1 MRILQNNEIMKKI
14 NKILVMLL
22 VVLGLGAC
30 SDVLDLESLTEPTDA
45 TFFSNEQELDLAL
58 SGVYSSVVWQGGYA
72 LPVQVNMD
80 NGATDIGLVRGGY
93 VGFDELGA
101 GSHSASTGGFASVY
115 SNLYRGIGRANN
127 LLKNMERAQDV
138 VPENSYSEI
147 RAQALVLRAYFYHY
161 LIELYGDVP
170 FTEELATNPEDAL
183 LPRMPKAELANRLL
197 SDLATAAGVLPETY
211 SDPGRITKGV
221 ALGLHARIALYNNKY
236 TEAAGSAKAV
246 MDLGV
251 YELHPDYEE
260 LFGRPGETSSEVMF
274 TMPFQEGFATT
285 QFPRAQGSRNRNSY
299 STVVP
304 TQSMIDSYE
313 AADGLPIDESS
324 VYDPSNPFENRDPR
338 LRASIITPQSE
349 WAGLIFESHPDSLV
363 YRQADGTSGGNNRDS
378 RIVSWPAAFCGY
390 LWKKYTDEDAQMINQ
405 TTSDIN
411 FTLMRL
417 AEMHLIYAEAKIEQ
431 NDIDATVLEAINA
444 IRARAYGVDVNDTGS
459 YPAITSTDQA
469 ELRKVIRRERK
480 VELANEGFR
489 LFDIRRWK
497 IAEKVMPVVLY
508 GRILDVT
515 NATMVPQID
524 DDSFVSYTGVESQ
537 YDLNEDQRFPNAQ
550 NRVFNNPRDYLLP
563 IPQAEIDTYKGLG
576 ADISQNPGG
585 Y

>member
-1 MRILQNNEIMKKI
+1 MKKI
-14 NKILVMLL
+14 NKTLVILL

-30 SDVLDLESLTEPTDA
+30 SDVLDLESLTEPSDA

-58 SGVYSSVVWQGGYA
+58 SGVYSSVVWRGGYA

-93 VGFDELGA
+93 VGFEQLGA

-115 SNLYRGIGRANN
+115 SHLYRGIGRANN
-127 LLKNMERAQDV
+127 LLVNMERAKDV
-138 VPENSYSEI
+138 VSEKSFNEI
-147 RAQALVLRAYFYHY
+147 RAQSLVLRAYFYHY
-161 LIELYGDVP
+161 LLELYGDVP
-170 FTEELATNPEDAL
+170 FTDELATNPDDAL
-183 LPRMPKAELANRLL
+183 LPRISKAELAATLL
-197 SDLATAAGVLPETY
+197 SDLETAAGLLPETH

-236 TEAAGSAKAV
+236 AEAATSANAV
-246 MDLGV
+246 MNLANQGI
-251 YELHPDYEE
+251 YGLHPDYQE
-260 LFGRPGETSSEVMF
+260 LFARPGETSSEVMF

-304 TQSMIDSYE
+304 TQSMLDSYE
-313 AADGLPIDESS
+313 ATDGLPIDESN
-324 VYDPSNPFENRDPR
+324 VYDPSMPFENRDPR
-338 LRASIITPQSE
+338 LKASIVTPQSE

-363 YRQADGTSGGNNRDS
+363 YRLTDGSEAGGNRDS
-378 RIVSWPAAFCGY
+378 RTVSWPASFCGY
-390 LWKKYTDEDAQMINQ
+390 LWKKYTDEDAQVINQ

-431 NDIDATVLEAINA
+431 NDIDATVLDAINA
-444 IRARAYGVDVNDTGS
+444 VSARAYGVDVNDTGN
-459 YPAITSTDQA
+459 YPAITSTDQS
-469 ELRKVIRRERK
+469 ELRKVLRRERK

-489 LFDIRRWK
+489 LFHIRRWK

-508 GRILDVT
+508 GRMLDET
-515 NATMVPQID
+515 NATQVPQID

-550 NRVFNNPRDYLLP
+550 NRIFNNPRDYLLP
-563 IPQAEIDTYKGLG
+563 IPQAEIDTYVGLG
-576 ADISQNPGG
+576 SELPQNPGG